1 MVSSLAAL
9 GSSPSFEASS
19 QRGTARSNAGSTSS
33 ADSAQEDPSA
43 AAELQELKNRD
54 RAVRAHEAAHLG
66 SAGGLANG
74 GASYTYTRGSDGQ
87 LYATGGEVSID
98 LSPGRT
104 PEETASRARQIERA
118 ALAPA
123 DPSAQDYRVAA
134 RARAMAAEA
143 ELEIARGGT
152 DTGQTD
158 DTQAKVTEPGAA
170 NRAQAESSNGSTRT
184 SSATGLY
191 ELVSRIAE
199 SNAQLGGS
207 LLAIA

>member
-9 GSSPSFEASS
+9 GSSSSFEASS
-19 QRGTARSNAGSTSS
+19 QRSTARSNAGGTSG
-33 ADSAQEDPSA
+33 ASAQQAPSA

-98 LSPGRT
+98 LSPGRM
-104 PEETASRARQIERA
+104 PEETATRARQIERA

-134 RARAMAAEA
+134 QARAMAAEA
-143 ELEIARGGT
+143 ELEIARGDT
-152 DTGQTD
+152 DASRTD
-158 DTQAKVTEPGAA
+158 DKQASSTEAGTAANPQTEPKD
-170 NRAQAESSNGSTRT
+170 GSTRS
-184 SSATGLY
+184 SSAASLY

-199 SNAQLGGS
+199 SNAGPGGS
-207 LLAIA
+207 LLAVA